1 MIKFFNKEEEERIIQ
16 AIRKAE
22 LNTSGEIR
30 VHIEADAEGDILD
43 IAAKTFHRLGMHE
56 TKARN
61 GVMIFLAPERKEF
74 AIIGDQGI
82 NDVVSE
88 NFWDTERDLMQGQ
101 FRMGQF
107 CEGICLAIQQVGAK
121 LKQFFPYQSDDE
133 NELPDEISYN

>member
-1 MIKFFNKEEEERIIQ
+1 MIKFFNKEEEERIIK
-16 AIRKAE
+16 AIQSAE

-43 IAAKTFHRLGMHE
+43 IAAKTFNRLGMHE